1 MKTTL
6 YIFLLFFSISTF
18 AQDPMLQKPD
28 ISLDE
33 KAKALTVEYNKQ
45 LGLTS
50 DQIGLFDIKVEEFL
64 IRREKIENTLQ
75 GKEKL
80 RALYALQEQ
89 ETIEM
94 QNILTQPQ
102 MDVYKK
108 VRPEIQPLEVVKKE
122 KK

>member
-6 YIFLLFFSISTF
+6 YIILLFFSISTF

>member
-6 YIFLLFFSISTF
+6 YVFLLFFTTHLF

-28 ISLDE
+28 MSLDE
-33 KAKALTVEYNKQ
+33 KAKALTVEYNKH
-45 LGLTS
+45 LGLNGE
-50 DQIGLFDIKVEEFL
+50 QIGLFDIKVEEFL

-89 ETIEM
+89 ETVEM

-102 MDVYKK
+102 LDVYKK
-108 VRPEIQPLEVVKKE
+108 VRTDIQPLDVVKVD